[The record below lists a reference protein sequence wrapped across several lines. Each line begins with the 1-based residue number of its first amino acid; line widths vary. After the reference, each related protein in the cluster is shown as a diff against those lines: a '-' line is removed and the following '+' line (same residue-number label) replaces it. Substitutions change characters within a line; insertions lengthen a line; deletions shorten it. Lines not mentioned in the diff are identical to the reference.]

1 MSNLLAQAYL
11 IERYGLRLN
20 VEQLAEVLG
29 MSAGAVRNQVSEDR
43 FPIPTYVDQ
52 GKRFADHRPT
62 CRVAA
67 SPQQRTASGRRRWAL
82 SRASSTR

>member
-20 VEQLAEVLG
+20 IEHLAEVLG
-29 MSAGAVRNQVSEDR
+29 MSAGAVRNQISEDR

-52 GKRFADHRPT
+52 GKRFADHRD
-62 CRVAA
+62 VAEYLD
-67 SPQQRTASGRRRWAL
+67 QVRE
-82 SRASSTR
+82 RAKSTRAPA